1 MTVPEWEKERKK
13 EKGQVWMNIKKN
25 TYKICR
31 RFVKNESWEG
41 NSVKLANT
49 GMYLFFLKKRILLI
63 AVYFYYPKYTAE
75 KLAAGLSLLKG

>member
-1 MTVPEWEKERKK
+1 
-13 EKGQVWMNIKKN
+13 MNIKKN

-49 GMYLFFLKKRILLI
+49 GMYLFFKKKE
-63 AVYFYYPKYTAE
+63 YF
-75 KLAAGLSLLKG
+75 